1 MVVSNTS
8 SLFEMAD
15 RASTS
20 VASRILPKHIRKSV
34 YGLSESVKCL
44 KYTEASS
51 SLRIPKWRVH
61 SKTRFS
67 HDGKAIC
74 KLCSKSFCITHQG
87 YRDIERHL
95 SSTLHRN

>member
-20 VASRILPKHIRKSV
+20 V
-34 YGLSESVKCL
+34 
-44 KYTEASS
+44 ASS